1 MTEEQAIEILQE
13 HKKQIDKEYIS
24 ARNSKA
30 IEIVLSMLKE
40 KDKQIDLM
48 ANHIATSDSDLCEY
62 LDITVKCKYYAGD
75 NGKTCDNC
83 IKQYFEN
90 KAKEEVIQMK
100 LEHVY
105 NTVQKAMTELESV
118 DLVDISKRKQSQIK
132 VNKVYDILDNFKDE
146 LIREKIKNGRH
157 K

>member
-1 MTEEQAIEILQE
+1 
-13 HKKQIDKEYIS
+13 
-24 ARNSKA
+24 
-30 IEIVLSMLKE
+30 
-40 KDKQIDLM
+40 
-48 ANHIATSDSDLCEY
+48 
-62 LDITVKCKYYAGD
+62 
-75 NGKTCDNC
+75 
-83 IKQYFEN
+83 
-90 KAKEEVIQMK
+90 MK

-132 VNKVYDILDNFKDE
+132 ANKVYDILDNFKDE

>member
-1 MTEEQAIEILQE
+1 
-13 HKKQIDKEYIS
+13 
-24 ARNSKA
+24 
-30 IEIVLSMLKE
+30 
-40 KDKQIDLM
+40 
-48 ANHIATSDSDLCEY
+48 
-62 LDITVKCKYYAGD
+62 
-75 NGKTCDNC
+75 
-83 IKQYFEN
+83 
-90 KAKEEVIQMK
+90 MK

-105 NTVQKAMTELESV
+105 NTIQKAMTELESV

>member
-1 MTEEQAIEILQE
+1 
-13 HKKQIDKEYIS
+13 
-24 ARNSKA
+24 
-30 IEIVLSMLKE
+30 
-40 KDKQIDLM
+40 
-48 ANHIATSDSDLCEY
+48 
-62 LDITVKCKYYAGD
+62 
-75 NGKTCDNC
+75 
-83 IKQYFEN
+83 
-90 KAKEEVIQMK
+90 MK

-105 NTVQKAMTELESV
+105 NTVQKAMTELESI

>member
-1 MTEEQAIEILQE
+1 
-13 HKKQIDKEYIS
+13 
-24 ARNSKA
+24 
-30 IEIVLSMLKE
+30 
-40 KDKQIDLM
+40 
-48 ANHIATSDSDLCEY
+48 
-62 LDITVKCKYYAGD
+62 
-75 NGKTCDNC
+75 
-83 IKQYFEN
+83 
-90 KAKEEVIQMK
+90 MK